1 MENKKVSMSDVIA
14 FTIAILIIFT
24 TMFNNE
30 IRNLLLSDW
39 KTVMFF
45 IGILLLIYSVLSFSM
60 RIICR
65 NIIKSQFNDIVS
77 LNKRVIETEDYRN
90 NTLLINSA
98 FIREILNTYNNEQLY
113 EIGIKM
119 WENQGVGID
128 NPKKIK
134 TFPNLKDW
142 GFNEKIIRKILAH
155 YHELEKNKLTE

>member
-77 LNKRVIETEDYRN
+77 LNKRVIETEDYKN
-90 NTLLINSA
+90 PVKS
-98 FIREILNTYNNEQLY
+98 
-113 EIGIKM
+113 GI
-119 WENQGVGID
+119 
-128 NPKKIK
+128 
-134 TFPNLKDW
+134 TAL
-142 GFNEKIIRKILAH
+142 
-155 YHELEKNKLTE
+155 KNKFTKSTRFLSTILTNNIL